1 MTSQP
6 LTPEVLAAQDAVV
19 LVTDHTAVDYARS
32 PRTPR
37 SSSTRAASTAERGT
51 PTLSGPESATMPAAG
66 GLAGF
71 SRDLAALTVIVGAFT
86 AGAIL
91 AFPQMDDGVLVLLL
105 KERGADGLPRAS
117 LDRPLVGSLWR
128 GAAVLLGPEGF
139 WRAGFAVHFL
149 LWLALGLIA
158 CRLWRHLCP
167 AFAGAA
173 PVVGALT
180 VAPIGVRTQL
190 STVTVTAICILSVVP
205 AYAALLAALRFLES
219 RRAAWLAA
227 AVGLVVVAG
236 LLTEYGV
243 VAAVSAAVLLWFWPA
258 SLERG
263 RRRLSAL
270 LLAGVSV
277 ASYLAYLALADFSQ
291 RPKLAPAGYLDAS
304 RWVRVPFNAATRFW
318 DAAAGE
324 LGRSFANFDLQWTS
338 RSSLL
343 AAGFGLAVGG
353 LLWWSSR
360 PAGTPAAARPPR
372 GFMLGLAAA
381 LAAGVLPIAL
391 LRPIYRT
398 AFGSR
403 FQIPIL
409 PIAAALT
416 VVVLL
421 TLARP
426 EYHRLGAGLV
436 GLLVGLAVV
445 QESAAAVRQRQTMAA
460 VGAALRPIVAEREGV
475 TLAVLSDDGWLCH
488 TAQVCT
494 GMATSGWPVELGRRV
509 WVETAGE
516 AASSIG
522 SRAACREPVLV
533 GLEERGFERGAP
545 DRRVVWVEV
554 RGQRVSAEPF
564 CVATDG
570 GT

>member
-1 MTSQP
+1 M
-6 LTPEVLAAQDAVV
+6 
-19 LVTDHTAVDYARS
+19 
-32 PRTPR
+32 
-37 SSSTRAASTAERGT
+37 
-51 PTLSGPESATMPAAG
+51 
-66 GLAGF
+66 
-71 SRDLAALTVIVGAFT
+71 LTVIVGAFT
-86 AGAIL
+86 AGAIF

-105 KERGADGLPRAS
+105 KERGASGLTRAS
-117 LDRPLVGSLWR
+117 LDRPLVGSLWQE
-128 GAAVLLGPEGF
+128 AASLLGPRGF
-139 WRAGFAVHFL
+139 WRAGFAAHFL

-158 CRLWRHLCP
+158 CRLWRRLCP
-167 AFAGAA
+167 AFAAAA

-205 AYAALLAALRFLES
+205 AYAALLAALRFLET
-219 RRAAWLAA
+219 RRPPWLVGAA
-227 AVGLVVVAG
+227 GLVAAAG

-243 VAAVSAAVLLWFWPA
+243 VAAFSAAVLLWFWPESFSA
-258 SLERG
+258 G
-263 RRRLSAL
+263 RRRLTAL
-270 LLAGVSV
+270 VLAAVSV
-277 ASYLAYLALADFSQ
+277 GSYLAYLGLADFSQ
-291 RPKLAPAGYLDAS
+291 RPKLAPAAYLDAS
-304 RWVRVPFNAATRFW
+304 RWIRVPFNAATRFW

-343 AAGFGLAVGG
+343 AAAFGLVVGI
-353 LLWWSSR
+353 LLWWSSL
-360 PAGTPAAARPPR
+360 PAGTPAADRPPR
-372 GFMLGLAAA
+372 RFLLALTAA

-398 AFGSR
+398 GFGTR

-416 VVVLL
+416 VALALAVV
-421 TLARP
+421 RP
-426 EYHRLGAGLV
+426 KLHRLAAGFV

-445 QESAAAVRQRQTMAA
+445 QESAAAIRQRQTMAA
-460 VGAALRPIVAEREGV
+460 VGEALRPIVEAREGV
-475 TLAVLSDDGWLCH
+475 TLAVLSDDGRLCH

-494 GMATSGWPVELGRRV
+494 GMATSDWPVDLGRRV

-516 AASSIG
+516 AAASIG
-522 SRAACREPVLV
+522 SRAACRGPVLV

-554 RGQRVSAEPF
+554 QGQRASAEPF